1 MNEADRIR
9 ILPMLEAAEEA
20 IQIAQMRSRT
30 SLLAVM
36 KDIEII
42 GEAANKVSASL
53 RDAEPEIPWRDIVGM
68 RNRLIHAYFDIEP
81 EFVWETVSRDLPI
94 VVLANPEVVDKL
106 GGAFLPAIPLF
117 ASVAGAGGGFPGL
130 LSLASGAPA

>member
-1 MNEADRIR
+1 
-9 ILPMLEAAEEA
+9 
-20 IQIAQMRSRT
+20 MRSRT

-36 KDIEII
+36 KDIEIIEII

-81 EFVWETVSRDLPI
+81 EFVWETVSRDLPTL
-94 VVLANPEVVDKL
+94 VLQVRGILER
-106 GGAFLPAIPLF
+106 G
-117 ASVAGAGGGFPGL
+117 
-130 LSLASGAPA
+130 

>member
-1 MNEADRIR
+1 
-9 ILPMLEAAEEA
+9 
-20 IQIAQMRSRT
+20 MRSRT

-68 RNRLIHAYFDIEP
+68 RNRLIDAYFDIEP

-94 VVLANPEVVDKL
+94 LILQLRGILER
-106 GGAFLPAIPLF
+106 G
-117 ASVAGAGGGFPGL
+117 
-130 LSLASGAPA
+130 